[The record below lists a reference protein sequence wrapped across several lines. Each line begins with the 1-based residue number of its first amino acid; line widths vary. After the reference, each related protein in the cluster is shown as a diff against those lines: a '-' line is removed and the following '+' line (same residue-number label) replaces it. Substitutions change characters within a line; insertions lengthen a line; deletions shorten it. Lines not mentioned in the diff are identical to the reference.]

1 MAFLTAKTLPRRTVL
16 RGIGTTLALPFLDA
30 MFAPFSLR
38 GQSAAKPV
46 HRFQAFYV
54 PNGMA
59 MEYWTPTG
67 EGTDFQFAP
76 IQQALT
82 PYRDQT
88 LMLSGLK
95 ASWNYIHAGASGSF
109 LTGTKRGGRNEVEII
124 ADVSMDQLLAKH
136 FERDTQLGSL
146 ELAMDPPN
154 NAGACTGNQS

>member
-38 GQSAAKPV
+38 GQTAAKPV

-67 EGTDFQFAP
+67 EGTDFQFSP
-76 IQQALT
+76 IQQALDAV
-82 PYRDQT
+82 PRP
-88 LMLSGLK
+88 
-95 ASWNYIHAGASGSF
+95 NPGAV
-109 LTGTKRGGRNEVEII
+109 GTQGK
-124 ADVSMDQLLAKH
+124 
-136 FERDTQLGSL
+136 L
-146 ELAMDPPN
+146 ELHPCRRVRIVSDWNQARRTERSRDHRRRLDGST
-154 NAGACTGNQS
+154 AGEAFRPGHAVGIARAVDGSSRTMPEPAPGI